1 MRNPARIDPILRLI
15 GEAWKRSPDLRL
27 GQIIVNAVRPVDPC
41 SEVFYVEDDILLRKI
56 EELLTRNPPGDSIEA
71 GLI

>member
-27 GQIIVNAVRPVDPC
+27 GQIIVSAVRPVDPC
-41 SEVFYVEDDILLRKI
+41 PEVFSVEDDLLLRKI
-56 EELLTRNPPGDSIEA
+56 EALLPPDSPRDAIVGVA
-71 GLI
+71 S